1 MIRLFEIERN
11 LKPGE
16 LPFIDK
22 DIYNYVCAMN
32 NMNRDNDAH
41 ILLTKCKQMKDRDKY
56 FKYAFI
62 VGEDNRLEHI
72 VWSHGSCSRAYE
84 IFSDVVVFDTT
95 YRSNGYYMSF
105 GIWMDV
111 NNHGDTCLFGCV
123 LLRAKRVQSFSW
135 AMKAFVGLM
144 NGKMPQTILTDQDLA
159 LKEAIFVI
167 EMRDVVSQRRLM
179 QQKSNNV
186 DVRTMCPFKDHAAH
200 VLTPYAFS
208 KIQEEIISSF
218 QYLTSRKDD
227 GTYEVTLFKKRKRAK
242 SFFDG

>member
-135 AMKAFVGLM
+135 AMKTV
-144 NGKMPQTILTDQDLA
+144 
-159 LKEAIFVI
+159 VI